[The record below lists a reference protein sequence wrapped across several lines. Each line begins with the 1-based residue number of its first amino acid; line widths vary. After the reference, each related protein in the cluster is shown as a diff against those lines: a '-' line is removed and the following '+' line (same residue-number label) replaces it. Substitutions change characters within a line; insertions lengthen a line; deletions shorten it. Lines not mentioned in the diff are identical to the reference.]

1 MSVVPFSVVV
11 VVSEEERCVSAG
23 SLLCSAASEASGALD
38 VSETSCSAVAGFEK
52 AGVGSKRSQPK
63 PGK

>member
-11 VVSEEERCVSAG
+11 VVSEEERCVSAS
-23 SLLCSAASEASGALD
+23 SLLCSATSETRGALV
-38 VSETSCSAVAGFEK
+38 VSGTSCSAIAGFEK
-52 AGVGSKRSQPK
+52 AGVGSKGSQPK